1 MMNEFIQFENPALL
15 HLLWALLLQALL
27 LFVYWNWR
35 RRTLRR
41 LGSPAL
47 ERRLLQGFS
56 GKRFWLKNV
65 LFALGLTMV
74 VLAISNPTE
83 AVKMQ
88 SDPHNSA
95 DVLIAL
101 DISNSMLA
109 NDVKPSRLEV
119 ARSFIRDLVR
129 KLDGERIGL
138 IFFAGNAYPQMPL
151 SNDYSALLM
160 FVNNAQPEFITDQGT
175 DIASALD
182 LAGRMFESGGE
193 AGRALILISDG
204 ENHQENA
211 LERAKELEKSGVR
224 LYTVGVGSAGGAMIP
239 EGNGAFRRDF
249 TGKPVRTSA
258 NEALMSELA
267 RTGDG
272 TALNLRDPSGALES
286 IREAIERL
294 PKATVEAHA
303 YTKNVSYYQWLLLP
317 ALLFLMLEQL
327 LWWKTRT

>member
-1 MMNEFIQFENPALL
+1 MSEYLQFENPDLL
-15 HLLWALLLQALL
+15 HLLWALLLQVLL
-27 LFVYWNWR
+27 LFVYWRWR

-56 GKRFWLKNV
+56 GRRFWFKNI
-65 LFALGLTMV
+65 LFASGLALV
-74 VLAISNPTE
+74 VLAISNPTG

-88 SDPHNSA
+88 SAPRNSA

-109 NDVKPSRLEV
+109 GDVKPSRLDQ
-119 ARSFIRDLVR
+119 AKSFIKDLVR
-129 KLDGERIGL
+129 ELDGERIGL
-138 IFFAGNAYPQMPL
+138 IFFAGDAYPQMPL

-175 DIASALD
+175 DIATALD

-193 AGRALILISDG
+193 AGRALILVSDG
-204 ENHQENA
+204 ENHEENA
-211 LERAKELEKSGVR
+211 MERAKELGKAGVR

-239 EGNGAFRRDF
+239 EGKGVYRRDF

-258 NEALMSELA
+258 NETLMSELA

-272 TALNLRDPSGALES
+272 TSLNLREES
-286 IREAIERL
+286 ATLASLKAAIARL

-327 LWWKTRT
+327 LWWKSKE